1 MKLSKLLS
9 RIILHICLA
18 ILMIFLL
25 FPIYWIFVSS
35 FKPIEEIMTA
45 NPMLVPKNP
54 TLEHYINLF
63 SPTALYG
70 GVERAG
76 KFFLFFIR
84 NSLITSSITVVISV
98 TLSVV
103 GGYALSRYRF
113 KGSTF
118 LSRLM
123 LLIYLFPGVL
133 LIIPIFEI
141 MAYLKIVND
150 HLSLVLVYVPL
161 TASFCT
167 WLMKAFFDTVPRELD
182 EAVLVDGGSMFDAFT
197 KVILPLS
204 KPGLMTIII
213 FSFVT
218 SWGEYLFASIL
229 INSDHL
235 KLIAPGL
242 AMYMGYQYIEWG
254 SLLAGAAL
262 VTIPV
267 LALFIP
273 VSRLFLKELVGGA
286 LKF

>member
-1 MKLSKLLS
+1 MKLNKLLN
-9 RIILHICLA
+9 RIILYICLA
-18 ILMIFLL
+18 MLTIFFL
-25 FPIYWIFVSS
+25 FPIYWIFASS

-45 NPMLVPKNP
+45 KPMLIPNNP

-70 GVERAG
+70 GIERAG

-84 NSLITSSITVVISV
+84 NSLITSSITVTISV
-98 TLSVV
+98 IISVV

-113 KGSTF
+113 KGSTL

-133 LIIPIFEI
+133 LTIPLFEI
-141 MAYLKIVND
+141 MAYLNIVNN
-150 HLSLVLVYVPL
+150 HISLILVYVPL

-182 EAVLVDGGSMFDAFT
+182 EAVLVDGGNTFDAFT

-218 SWGEYLFASIL
+218 CWGEYLFASIL

-254 SLLAGAAL
+254 SLLAGASL

-267 LALFIP
+267 LALFLPI
-273 VSRLFLKELVGGA
+273 SRYFLRELVSGA

>member
-1 MKLSKLLS
+1 MKLSKLLN
-9 RIILHICLA
+9 RVILYICLA
-18 ILMIFLL
+18 MLTIFFL
-25 FPIYWIFVSS
+25 FPIYWIFASS

-45 NPMLVPKNP
+45 NPMLIPKNP

-70 GVERAG
+70 GIERAG
-76 KFFLFFIR
+76 KFFIFFIR
-84 NSLITSSITVVISV
+84 NSLITSSITVAISV
-98 TLSVV
+98 IISVV

-113 KGSTF
+113 KGSTL

-133 LIIPIFEI
+133 LSVPLFEI
-141 MAYLKIVND
+141 MAYLNIVNN
-150 HLSLVLVYVPL
+150 HISLILVYVPL
-161 TASFCT
+161 TASFST

-182 EAVLVDGGSMFDAFT
+182 EAVLVDGGNTFDAFT

-218 SWGEYLFASIL
+218 CWGEYLFASIL

-254 SLLAGAAL
+254 SLLAGASL

-267 LALFIP
+267 LALFLPI
-273 VSRLFLKELVGGA
+273 SRYFLRELVSGA